1 MLTLIKNAKI
11 YSPKYIGVKDI
22 LIAFGR
28 IISIDK
34 RIEPIANIT
43 NVINADGKFVVPG
56 FIDQHVHI
64 TGAGGKYGF
73 SSMTPEIMLSEFT
86 TCGTT
91 TAVGLLGTD
100 GTARSIK
107 TLYAKTKALSDE
119 GMSAFM
125 FTSFFGTNPITI
137 TNSIQDDMIFID
149 QVLGCKVAI
158 SDERSDFPTAHELL
172 KYLRAVSVGG
182 MISGKKGILHIHLG
196 KLDSR
201 MDVIMELV
209 KDFQYPIQNISPTHV
224 ARTKSLFEQSI
235 EFSKLGG
242 MIDISTGG
250 TKYTEPYEAVIYALD
265 KGVSINNITFS
276 SDGNAGIGIT
286 DESGKLIGFKKA
298 PVDLNYKQIQLLV
311 QNGGLNL
318 EEALKIITLNPAIN
332 LGLKTKGKIEQG
344 YDADFCFLDDNL
356 NISDVIA
363 NGNIMIQEY
372 KIIKKGNFEL
382 H

>member
-1 MLTLIKNAKI
+1 
-11 YSPKYIGVKDI
+11 
-22 LIAFGR
+22 
-28 IISIDK
+28 
-34 RIEPIANIT
+34 
-43 NVINADGKFVVPG
+43 
-56 FIDQHVHI
+56 
-64 TGAGGKYGF
+64 
-73 SSMTPEIMLSEFT
+73 
-86 TCGTT
+86 
-91 TAVGLLGTD
+91 
-100 GTARSIK
+100 
-107 TLYAKTKALSDE
+107 
-119 GMSAFM
+119 
-125 FTSFFGTNPITI
+125 
-137 TNSIQDDMIFID
+137 
-149 QVLGCKVAI
+149 
-158 SDERSDFPTAHELL
+158 
-172 KYLRAVSVGG
+172 
-182 MISGKKGILHIHLG
+182 
-196 KLDSR
+196 
-201 MDVIMELV
+201 
-209 KDFQYPIQNISPTHV
+209 
-224 ARTKSLFEQSI
+224 
-235 EFSKLGG
+235 